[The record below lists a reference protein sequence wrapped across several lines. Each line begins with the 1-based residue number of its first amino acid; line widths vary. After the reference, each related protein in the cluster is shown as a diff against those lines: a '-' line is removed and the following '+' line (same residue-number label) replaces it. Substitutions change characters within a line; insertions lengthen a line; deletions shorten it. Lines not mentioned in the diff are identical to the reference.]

1 MTTSKKYLSNK
12 RTAQQT
18 ISTSP
23 AIKEWITRYVN
34 VNHKKDPD
42 DPRFNS
48 ISSFYNYVMENLLK
62 LFEEGKT
69 LDDLKRVQDKKV
81 KDFFERFSF
90 NATIPLYEMAVEPNK
105 FTPFS
110 FEFNTRFLL
119 KYLDLF
125 KSETNSNNYKD
136 FGLFFEKLRSRYAKT
151 NITKDM
157 RLELY
162 PGKNNEPGGGT
173 LEFIGKYKNLHFEN
187 SKFFAAVFG
196 ILGARITDFF
206 YSPDDLYCRIEVL
219 ETNLVH
225 NDDLAKKER
234 LKLIEENID
243 YIINYNRMLDENDI
257 YLWMKLSEDNGT
269 FISFKNKRVFNKWI
283 RNVENHLQKFG
294 TREEF
299 LKKIMS
305 FFQKLHWIRIVNN
318 KDLSFQIEQS
328 LEKEGTQAQWLLKYL
343 SKHSTITQNEDIFSF
358 KKEI

>member
-23 AIKEWITRYVN
+23 AIKEWIARYVN
-34 VNHKKDPD
+34 VNNKKNPEDV
-42 DPRFNS
+42 RFKS
-48 ISSFYNYVMENLLK
+48 ISNFYNYIMENMLK

-81 KDFFERFSF
+81 KDFFDRFTF

-125 KSETNSNNYKD
+125 QSETKSHDYKD
-136 FGLFFEKLRSRYAKT
+136 FELFFEKIRSRYAKS
-151 NITKDM
+151 NVSKDM
-157 RLELY
+157 RLEIY
-162 PGKNNEPGGGT
+162 PGKNNKPGGGT

-187 SKFFAAVFG
+187 CKFFAAVFG

-206 YSPDDLYCRIEVL
+206 YSPDDIYSRIEVL
-219 ETNLVH
+219 ETNLLFS
-225 NDDLAKKER
+225 DELAKKER
-234 LKLIEENID
+234 LKLLEENVD
-243 YIINYNRMLDENDI
+243 QIINYNRMLDENDM
-257 YLWMKLSEDNGT
+257 YLWMKLAEENGT
-269 FISFKNKRVFNKWI
+269 FISFKNKRVFNKWV
-283 RNVENHLQKFG
+283 RNVENQIQKFG
-294 TREEF
+294 TREDL
-299 LKKIMS
+299 LKKMLI
-305 FFQKLHWIRIVNN
+305 FFQKLHWIRIVNE

-328 LEKEGTQAQWLLKYL
+328 LENSGTQVQWLIKYL
-343 SKHSTITQNEDIFSF
+343 SRRSNLSQDEGIYSF
-358 KKEI
+358 NN

>member
-1 MTTSKKYLSNK
+1 MATSKKYLSNK

-23 AIKEWITRYVN
+23 AIKEWISRYVS
-34 VNHKKDPD
+34 VNHKKHPD
-42 DPRFNS
+42 DLRFKS
-48 ISSFYNYVMENLLK
+48 ISNFYNYIMENMLK

-81 KDFFERFSF
+81 KDFFDKFTF

-125 KSETNSNNYKD
+125 QNETKSHDYKD
-136 FGLFFEKLRSRYAKT
+136 FELFFEKIRSRYAKT
-151 NITKDM
+151 NVSKDM

-162 PGKNNEPGGGT
+162 PGKNNQPGRGT

-187 SKFFAAVFG
+187 CKFFAAVFG

-206 YSPDDLYCRIEVL
+206 YSPDDIYCRIEIL
-219 ETNLVH
+219 ETNLLF
-225 NDDLAKKER
+225 NDELAKKER
-234 LKLIEENID
+234 LKLLEDNID
-243 YIINYNRMLDENDI
+243 KIINYDRMLDENDM
-257 YLWMKLSEDNGT
+257 YLWMKLAEDNGT
-269 FISFKNKRVFNKWI
+269 LITFKNKHVFNKWV
-283 RNVENHLQKFG
+283 RNIETQLQTFG
-294 TREEF
+294 TREDF
-299 LKKIMS
+299 LKKMLI
-305 FFQKLHWIRIVNN
+305 FFQKLHWIRIVNE

-328 LEKEGTQAQWLLKYL
+328 IEKDGTQLQWLIKYL
-343 SKHSTITQNEDIFSF
+343 SKHSTVSQNEGIYSF
-358 KKEI
+358 EN

>member
-1 MTTSKKYLSNK
+1 MTTSKKYFSNK

-23 AIKEWITRYVN
+23 AIKEWIARYVN
-34 VNHKKDPD
+34 VNHKKNPD
-42 DPRFNS
+42 DLRFKS
-48 ISSFYNYVMENLLK
+48 ISNFYNYIMENMLK

-81 KDFFERFSF
+81 KDFFKRFSF

-125 KSETNSNNYKD
+125 KSETKSKDYKD
-136 FGLFFEKLRSRYAKT
+136 FELFFEKLRSRYAKT
-151 NITKDM
+151 NVTKDM
-157 RLELY
+157 RLELI
-162 PGKNNEPGGGT
+162 PGKNNKPGRGT
-173 LEFIGKYKNLHFEN
+173 LEYIGKYKNLHFEN
-187 SKFFAAVFG
+187 CKFFAAMFG

-206 YSPDDLYCRIEVL
+206 YSPDDLYCRIEIL
-219 ETNLVH
+219 ETNLVY

-234 LKLIEENID
+234 LKLLEENID
-243 YIINYNRMLDENDI
+243 YIINYNRMLDENDM
-257 YLWMKLSEDNGT
+257 YLWMKLAEDNGT

-294 TREEF
+294 TREDF
-299 LKKIMS
+299 LKKILF
-305 FFQKLHWIRIVNN
+305 FFQKLHWIKIVND

-343 SKHSTITQNEDIFSF
+343 SKHSTITQNEDTFSF
-358 KKEI
+358 ENEI